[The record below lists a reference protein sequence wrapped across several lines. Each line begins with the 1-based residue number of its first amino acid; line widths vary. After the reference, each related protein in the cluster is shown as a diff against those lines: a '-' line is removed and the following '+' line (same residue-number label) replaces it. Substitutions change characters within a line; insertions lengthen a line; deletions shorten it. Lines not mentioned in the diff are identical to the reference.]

1 MLKKFQNTYSWGPS
15 PPLFLL
21 VGGGWGGG
29 GGGGAAG
36 QGRFF
41 WSKYPVVLLNFI

>member
-1 MLKKFQNTYSWGPS
+1 MLKKFKNTYSWGPS
-15 PPLFLL
+15 PPRFLL
-21 VGGGWGGG
+21 VGGGWGGVG
-29 GGGGAAG
+29 GAG